1 MCGPPTRV
9 PGSPKLS
16 TFRDMNPSLSRVFS
30 PILRIPPDFT
40 AARKRYAVFPKT
52 PQSAQ
57 NPGFAAI
64 RGSGW
69 TVPVGKGEERLTE
82 TGYHSSRNSNDLPD
96 APVSAPG
103 RTISSISLILQPAP
117 HPHLYYITRTRGAD
131 SPELP
136 TLPSGSGHLA
146 SRNCPRYY
154 PKPATP
160 LWRARP
166 RERPSREEKSG
177 VLFARNLAVG
187 TVGTVSTVLENGR
200 GCRLKGG
207 PSRFSAGEREGT
219 GAKCFGSGREALFGG
234 RKTCYNIL

>member
-1 MCGPPTRV
+1 
-9 PGSPKLS
+9 
-16 TFRDMNPSLSRVFS
+16 MNPCLSRVFS

-40 AARKRYAVFPKT
+40 DARKWYAVFPKT

-136 TLPSGSGHLA
+136 TPPSGSGHLA

-166 RERPSREEKSG
+166 RERPSGEEKSG
-177 VLFARNLAVG
+177 VLFVRNLAVG
-187 TVGTVSTVLENGR
+187 TVGTVSTVLG
-200 GCRLKGG
+200 K
-207 PSRFSAGEREGT
+207 REGLPPERRPLPFLCRGKRRDWRKMFRKRT
-219 GAKCFGSGREALFGG
+219 GSPFR
-234 RKTCYNIL
+234 RKKNML

>member
-16 TFRDMNPSLSRVFS
+16 TFRDMNPCLSRVFS

-40 AARKRYAVFPKT
+40 DARKWYAVFPKT

-136 TLPSGSGHLA
+136 TPPSGSGTSLA
-146 SRNCPRYY
+146 ETVHGTTRNRRPRFGGHV
-154 PKPATP
+154 PAN
-160 LWRARP
+160 ARP
-166 RERPSREEKSG
+166 ERKNPGSFSSG
-177 VLFARNLAVG
+177 IWL
-187 TVGTVSTVLENGR
+187 
-200 GCRLKGG
+200 
-207 PSRFSAGEREGT
+207 
-219 GAKCFGSGREALFGG
+219 
-234 RKTCYNIL
+234 

>member
-16 TFRDMNPSLSRVFS
+16 TFRDMNPCLSRVFS

-82 TGYHSSRNSNDLPD
+82 TGYHPSRNSNDLLD
-96 APVSAPG
+96 APDFASG
-103 RTISSISLILQPAP
+103 RTISSIFLILQLAP
-117 HPHLYYITRTRGAD
+117 HPHLYYITRARRAD

-136 TLPSGSGHLA
+136 TPPSGSGHLA

-166 RERPSREEKSG
+166 RERPSGEEKSG

-207 PSRFSAGEREGT
+207 PSHFSTGKGEGT
-219 GAKCFGSGREALFGG
+219 GAKCFGSEREALFGG